1 MIVTT
6 AEDSYNIFK
15 PNLEPDENDEKK
27 VESEEE
33 EEEEQKMINI
43 AKKMNNLNLKKKPKG
58 KRQKTTH

>member
-33 EEEEQKMINI
+33 EEEE
-43 AKKMNNLNLKKKPKG
+43 
-58 KRQKTTH
+58 